1 MDSCSLLSRVV
12 HSYLHKS
19 INCTHDIICSR
30 TEFCAE
36 ICKPGT
42 VYVDL
47 WTRFATRSQ
56 SSLSMLGSFCD
67 YQSIGTHNSAI
78 TAAYGYGVEDQFIS
92 MILSA
97 SYLQFNKVH
106 TVSQYYSITDQLNL
120 GVRQIEL
127 DIHYFHSHLRIS
139 HCGFSVGVI
148 NYLFYAM
155 EYLLSWFN
163 FKYDTETIGCFP
175 SFNGIPSGFS

>member
-1 MDSCSLLSRVV
+1 
-12 HSYLHKS
+12 
-19 INCTHDIICSR
+19 
-30 TEFCAE
+30 
-36 ICKPGT
+36 
-42 VYVDL
+42 
-47 WTRFATRSQ
+47 
-56 SSLSMLGSFCD
+56 MLGSFCD

-155 EYLLSWFN
+155 EHLLSWFN